1 MAGIYFLQKCICVT
15 APLIRRPRPL
25 SSSMGDNLGHYGFV
39 VCRAGGRAPL
49 PLSMQPLL
57 NFHSGQIEK
66 NDRRSSRMGQVGS
79 GGLLLLLPRVTLH
92 FVPFHFVPVS
102 LSPGH
107 FVPGQFVPWSL
118 CSLVI
123 LSPGHFVPGH
133 FVPWSFCPPVTLS
146 PVTLSPIFNFWNDM
160 ICRSIYFKAISER
173 LKLV

>member
-79 GGLLLLLPRVTLH
+79 GGLLLLLPSPLIDWRRRQRNFQAITTTELAA
-92 FVPFHFVPVS
+92 
-102 LSPGH
+102 LSPEKSTMH
-107 FVPGQFVPWSL
+107 SPRLSDVYSL
-118 CSLVI
+118 ITKC
-123 LSPGHFVPGH
+123 
-133 FVPWSFCPPVTLS
+133 W
-146 PVTLSPIFNFWNDM
+146 
-160 ICRSIYFKAISER
+160 AR
-173 LKLV
+173 L